1 MPYRPQVRPPDHPAA
16 PTYSM
21 QIDHNRFEHSS
32 VLEDDRVVPSI
43 QCWILILRRSRQLS
57 AFLFHSSI
65 TGPDPAE
72 AIRFHELAEL
82 VLICARICVHWSKRG
97 PFRGSVCAG
106 VSQEDREMSTITRK
120 LSICAG
126 MAMCASLASAGGPST
141 TVMQRQV
148 SDSTAE
154 KRQIIRDNQGTLGH
168 SVARQWNDVLLDS
181 IRKDFAR
188 PTVHARNLYHTSAGM
203 WDAWAAYDEQADQ
216 ILHNEKLSAKDVQAA
231 REEAI
236 SYAMYRMLRHR
247 FLLSPAA
254 EHMFPE
260 YDLLMGELGYDTN
273 NTTVIGNSPAAL
285 GNRIAATIIAF
296 GLSDGSN
303 ETGLYNNLV
312 YEPVNPP
319 LLPDFPGNPDILDLN
334 RWQPLALDY
343 FVDQS
348 GHPHPFG
355 YPDFLSPEWGE
366 VTPFS
371 LNENDVQELDR
382 DGDTWK
388 VWHDPGAPPLYATP
402 EGDARYKWG
411 NEMVVTW
418 SAHLDSSDGV
428 MIDISPGAI
437 GNAELADVSQEQQY
451 YNHIEGGDWGTGW
464 DVNPH
469 TGLAYD
475 PQVVPR
481 GDYGRILAE
490 FWADGPDSETPPGH
504 WFTLLNYVSDH
515 QDNEKRFMGEGPLLD
530 DLEWDVKSYLI
541 MGGGMH
547 DIAIASWSV
556 KGYYD
561 YIRPVSAIR
570 AMCDLGQC
578 TDQGQPNYHTGGIN
592 LYPGIIESITAESSA
607 PGERHEDFAGDIGKI
622 AIKSWL
628 GPEEIDDPDTDVAG
642 VGWMLAENWWPYQ
655 RPSFVT
661 PPFAGY
667 VSGHSTYSRG
677 AAEIMTMLT
686 GTPYFPGG
694 MGEFLAPM
702 NEFLVFEDGPSM
714 DITLQWATYQD
725 ASDQCS
731 LSRIW
736 GGIHPPADDLPGRH
750 MGQEIGPESFTEAR
764 RYFNGLKS
772 CPADFQGDGQVDFFD
787 VSKFLTAYM
796 SNDQLADMTQDN
808 ALDIDDIFA
817 FINAMNA
824 GCP

>member
-1 MPYRPQVRPPDHPAA
+1 
-16 PTYSM
+16 
-21 QIDHNRFEHSS
+21 
-32 VLEDDRVVPSI
+32 
-43 QCWILILRRSRQLS
+43 
-57 AFLFHSSI
+57 
-65 TGPDPAE
+65 
-72 AIRFHELAEL
+72 
-82 VLICARICVHWSKRG
+82 
-97 PFRGSVCAG
+97 
-106 VSQEDREMSTITRK
+106 
-120 LSICAG
+120 
-126 MAMCASLASAGGPST
+126 MAMCVSLASAGGPST
-141 TVMQRQV
+141 TVMQRQA

-154 KRQIIRDNQGTLGH
+154 KRQIIRDTQGTLGH
-168 SVARQWNDVLLDS
+168 SVARQWNEVLLDS

-236 SYAMYRMLRHR
+236 SYAMYRLLRHR

-254 EHMFPE
+254 PFMFPE
-260 YDLLMGELGYDTN
+260 YDLLMGELGYDTSF
-273 NTTVIGNSPAAL
+273 TDTVGNSPAAL
-285 GNRIAATIIAF
+285 GNRIAESIIAF
-296 GLSDGSN
+296 GMTDGAN
-303 ETGLYNNLV
+303 EGDGYNNLV

-319 LLPDFPGNPDILDLN
+319 LLPDFPGNPDILDQN
-334 RWQPLALDY
+334 RWQPLALEY

-348 GHPHPFG
+348 GNPHPFG

-371 LNENDVQELDR
+371 LNENDLTVIER
-382 DGDTWK
+382 DGIDWA
-388 VWHDPGAPPLYATP
+388 VWHDPGAPPFHGTP

-418 SAHLDSSDGV
+418 SSHLDPTDGV

-437 GNAELADVSQEQQY
+437 GHAELADVSEEQQY
-451 YNHIEGGDWGTGW
+451 YNHLEGGDWGQGW
-464 DVNPH
+464 DVNPF
-469 TGLAYD
+469 TGEEYD
-475 PQVVPR
+475 PQIVPR

-515 QDNEKRFMGEGPLLD
+515 QDNEKRFMGEGELLD

-570 AMCDLGQC
+570 YMCDLGQC
-578 TDQGQPNYHTGGIN
+578 TDVGLASYHPGGIN
-592 LYPGIIESITAESSA
+592 LIPDKIELVTAETTA
-607 PGERHEDFAGDIGKI
+607 PGQRHEHLAGSEGKI
-622 AIKSWL
+622 AIKAWL
-628 GPEEIDDPDTDVAG
+628 GPTLITDPDVDQAG

-787 VSKFLTAYM
+787 ISKFLNAYM
-796 SNDQLADMTQDN
+796 NNDQLADMTQDN